1 MIDKIIWIIKI
12 SFIVFSI
19 FFFFNIDF
27 SELNFFN
34 YNQIIAILI
43 LIIFHLFRIL
53 RFYVI
58 FYFLNN
64 KINFFSLVE
73 IYYIGLY
80 LGIITPG
87 RLGEFYRIKL
97 INDLNIPKLSN
108 YNFVL
113 IEKITDIF
121 SLICFIFLL
130 LITGFYTLNL
140 QTIVLFFIFVLVGIF
155 FIKNGYHFFTYSV
168 KKILSFSQ
176 KFKKK
181 KIFKLFF
188 KNNYFENLSNK
199 KLIFLFFLTM
209 IIWLIFIFAVH
220 IGINSN
226 FNINFLETTVK
237 KVVDFA
243 KANNENYDHRW
254 LNLHGMDAV
263 LASMDEKSEK
273 KELSKPKK
281 DCEKIKQKTIDDY
294 FNGFTEYLK
303 SLKK

>member
-27 SELNFFN
+27 SELKFFN

-181 KIFKLFF
+181 KSFKLFF
-188 KNNYFENLSNK
+188 KNNSFENLSNK

-226 FNINFLETTVK
+226 FNINFLETIKLFVINTFVTALPITIMG
-237 KVVDFA
+237 VGLREIVLTDIFQI
-243 KANNENYDHRW
+243 NNVLYVAQISFQFIFF
-254 LNLHGMDAV
+254 NLITTIPGFI
-263 LASMDEKSEK
+263 LFFK
-273 KELSKPKK
+273 KEYKFK
-281 DCEKIKQKTIDDY
+281 
-294 FNGFTEYLK
+294 
-303 SLKK
+303 

>member
-181 KIFKLFF
+181 KSFKLFF
-188 KNNYFENLSNK
+188 KNNSFENLSNK

-226 FNINFLETTVK
+226 FNINFLETIKLFVINTFVTALPITIMG
-237 KVVDFA
+237 VGLREIVLTDIFQI
-243 KANNENYDHRW
+243 NNVLYVAQISFQFIFF
-254 LNLHGMDAV
+254 NLITTIPGFI
-263 LASMDEKSEK
+263 LFFK
-273 KELSKPKK
+273 KEYKFK
-281 DCEKIKQKTIDDY
+281 
-294 FNGFTEYLK
+294 
-303 SLKK
+303 